1 MKKRTYLLIIT
12 SKLAILFILLM
23 IISCTPEEKPAA
35 PKALQPT
42 LPKMSQAKPKGIKIT
57 PQKKSTKD
65 IKELDTALKASVPVI
80 VKLGS
85 DRCLPCRMMNP
96 VMAELAVEQ
105 DGKAVFLNL
114 DVYENRELARQAGVR
129 VIPTIL
135 FYDKHGK
142 PKAKS
147 EGGMS
152 KEDLLKAI
160 NKLELN
166 K

>member
-1 MKKRTYLLIIT
+1 
-12 SKLAILFILLM
+12 
-23 IISCTPEEKPAA
+23 
-35 PKALQPT
+35 
-42 LPKMSQAKPKGIKIT
+42 
-57 PQKKSTKD
+57 
-65 IKELDTALKASVPVI
+65 
-80 VKLGS
+80 
-85 DRCLPCRMMNP
+85 MMNP

-105 DGKAVFLNL
+105 DGTAVFLNL
-114 DVYENRELARQAGVR
+114 DIYENRELAKEAGVML
-129 VIPTIL
+129 IPTIL

-160 NKLELN
+160 NELELN

>member
-1 MKKRTYLLIIT
+1 
-12 SKLAILFILLM
+12 M
-23 IISCTPEEKPAA
+23 IIGCAPEERLAA
-35 PKALQPT
+35 PKMPQPS
-42 LPKMSQAKPKGIKIT
+42 LPKISQAKPKGIKIT

-65 IKELDTALKASVPVI
+65 IKELDTALKAGVPVI

-105 DGKAVFLNL
+105 DGKAVFLSL
-114 DVYENRELARQAGVR
+114 DIYENRGLAKEAGVML
-129 VIPTIL
+129 IPTIL

-142 PKAKS
+142 PKAKA

-152 KEDLLKAI
+152 KEELLKAI
-160 NKLELN
+160 DEMELN
-166 K
+166 R

>member
-1 MKKRTYLLIIT
+1 
-12 SKLAILFILLM
+12 M
-23 IISCTPEEKPAA
+23 IIGCIPEEKPAA
-35 PKALQPT
+35 PKALQPI
-42 LPKMSQAKPKGIKIT
+42 LPKISQAKPKGIKIT
-57 PQKKSTKD
+57 TMD
-65 IKELDTALKASVPVI
+65 IKELDTALKAGVPVI

-85 DRCLPCRMMNP
+85 DRCIPCRMMNP

-152 KEDLLKAI
+152 KEQLLKAI
-160 NKLELN
+160 KEMELN